1 MPINAG
7 GLPSPVPGMTA
18 RSATTS
24 ASLTWDTASRS
35 RSSGTAKS
43 NSGSSVTGWGLYL

>member
-1 MPINAG
+1 MSGG

-24 ASLTWDTASRS
+24 GSLTCATASCS

-43 NSGSSVTGWGLYL
+43 NSGSFATAGGLYP